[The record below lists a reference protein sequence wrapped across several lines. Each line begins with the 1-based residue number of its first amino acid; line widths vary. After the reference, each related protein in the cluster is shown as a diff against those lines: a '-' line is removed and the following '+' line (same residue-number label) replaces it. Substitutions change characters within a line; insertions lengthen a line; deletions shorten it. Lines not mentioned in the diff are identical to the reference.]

1 MNKHNFSNKRSYAKA
16 YRQCMREDI
25 LGQLCGS
32 YVLVSVLKE
41 NTMMCDTCDTRFTWI
56 LLNEKE

>member
-25 LGQLCGS
+25 LGQYAVATFWYL
-32 YVLVSVLKE
+32 Y
-41 NTMMCDTCDTRFTWI
+41 
-56 LLNEKE
+56 